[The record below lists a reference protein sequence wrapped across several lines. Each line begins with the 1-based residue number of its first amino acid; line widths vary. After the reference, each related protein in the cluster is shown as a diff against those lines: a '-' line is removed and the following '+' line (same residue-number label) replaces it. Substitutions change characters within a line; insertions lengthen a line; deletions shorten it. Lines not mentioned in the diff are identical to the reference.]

1 MAMAPKRSLAAADA
15 VSNKPSDL
23 TPELAV
29 GEALQRVLAGAVR
42 HLRLTAARGDPA
54 QPETIHRF
62 RVALRRLRALL
73 SAFGAAL
80 PTEERRALG
89 RSLAGFSRR
98 YGGVRDWDV
107 LLAGTIAPLAAALPE
122 DGAAAEIAAC
132 AAEARRRALPEA
144 TLEEDSAAIAAALDS
159 ALFLRRPS
167 ADREAIWALPINEF
181 AAGLLKKR
189 HRRLR
194 RLLKHLET
202 DDQAV
207 LHKVRLKAK
216 KLRYPAEIFGVLFDE
231 RAAAAYFRR
240 LIQVQSSLG
249 HLNDIETARHLLA
262 SLPLSG
268 RAQALAAGWLAR
280 DAAAARAAFPK
291 TARDGR
297 RSTSFWEG

>member
-73 SAFGAAL
+73 SAFGTAL

-89 RSLAGFSRR
+89 RTLAGFSRR
-98 YGGVRDWDV
+98 YGSVRDWDV

-132 AAEARRRALPEA
+132 AAEARRRVLPET
-144 TLEEDSAAIAAALDS
+144 TL
-159 ALFLRRPS
+159 
-167 ADREAIWALPINEF
+167 
-181 AAGLLKKR
+181 
-189 HRRLR
+189 
-194 RLLKHLET
+194 
-202 DDQAV
+202 
-207 LHKVRLKAK
+207 
-216 KLRYPAEIFGVLFDE
+216 
-231 RAAAAYFRR
+231 
-240 LIQVQSSLG
+240 
-249 HLNDIETARHLLA
+249 
-262 SLPLSG
+262 
-268 RAQALAAGWLAR
+268 
-280 DAAAARAAFPK
+280 
-291 TARDGR
+291 
-297 RSTSFWEG
+297 